1 MEFGY
6 VRVSTSTQKIDRQL
20 EEMHKLGLNDER
32 IFIDYQSGKDF
43 KRKNY
48 QRLLKKLRKNDLVVV
63 KSIDRLG
70 RNYTMIIDE
79 WRYITQTK
87 EADIKVVDMPLLDT
101 RKEGKNLVG
110 KFISDVVLQ
119 VLSFVAQNE
128 REMMKQRQAKGIRCA
143 KERGV
148 RFGRPETIL
157 PKNFDK
163 VCRLYCKGLITNYAA
178 VRTLG
183 MKRGTFFKYLKMY
196 KDGSLVKK
204 ANTKLGRR
212 NCSNVP
218 KRAIES

>member
-48 QRLLKKLRKNDLVVV
+48 QRLLKKLKKNDLVVV

-101 RKEGKNLVG
+101 RTEGKNLVG

-128 REMMKQRQAKGIRCA
+128 RETMKQRQAEGIRCA

-157 PKNFDK
+157 PKNFDE

-196 KDGSLVKK
+196 KDGSLVQKSQYKTWPKK
-204 ANTKLGRR
+204 L
-212 NCSNVP
+212 P
-218 KRAIES
+218 KCAEKGD